1 MLFSKRKG
9 AFFMDNTT
17 EFLYNLINPSDPYTF
32 RAEDQE
38 TAALAVFCL
47 GPAYGAEN
55 LSGTGS
61 GDVPVLLFSDPKVW
75 YQEQFGRTPDEGL
88 EAKKPAVIRAL
99 KSFILGNER
108 DRKRY
113 EAAMACIRE
122 PERREVFVREW
133 RDGRTSMNNIG
144 LRAEKMA
151 EALEKQRED
160 QEEKGASS

>member
-1 MLFSKRKG
+1 
-9 AFFMDNTT
+9 MDNTT

-47 GPAYGAEN
+47 SPAYGAEN
-55 LSGTGS
+55 LSEPDA
-61 GDVPVLLFSDPKVW
+61 GDVPVLLFSDPAEW

-99 KSFILGNER
+99 KSFVLGNER

-113 EAAMACIRE
+113 EAAMACITE
-122 PERREVFVREW
+122 PEQREIFAREW

-151 EALEKQRED
+151 EALEKQREN

>member
-1 MLFSKRKG
+1 
-9 AFFMDNTT
+9 MDNTT

-32 RAEDQE
+32 RTEDQE

-160 QEEKGASS
+160 QEEKGEVSCH

>member
-1 MLFSKRKG
+1 
-9 AFFMDNTT
+9 MDNTT

-99 KSFILGNER
+99 KSFVLGNER

-113 EAAMACIRE
+113 EAAMACITE
-122 PERREVFVREW
+122 PEQREIFAREW

-151 EALEKQRED
+151 EGLEKQREN

>member
-1 MLFSKRKG
+1 
-9 AFFMDNTT
+9 MDNTT

-88 EAKKPAVIRAL
+88 EAKEPAVIRAL

-160 QEEKGASS
+160 QEEKGEVSCH

>member
-1 MLFSKRKG
+1 
-9 AFFMDNTT
+9 MDNTT

-113 EAAMACIRE
+113 ETAMACIRE

-160 QEEKGASS
+160 QEEKGEVSCH

>member
-1 MLFSKRKG
+1 
-9 AFFMDNTT
+9 MDNTT

-160 QEEKGASS
+160 QEEKGEVSYH

>member
-1 MLFSKRKG
+1 
-9 AFFMDNTT
+9 MDNTT

-122 PERREVFVREW
+122 PERREVFGREW